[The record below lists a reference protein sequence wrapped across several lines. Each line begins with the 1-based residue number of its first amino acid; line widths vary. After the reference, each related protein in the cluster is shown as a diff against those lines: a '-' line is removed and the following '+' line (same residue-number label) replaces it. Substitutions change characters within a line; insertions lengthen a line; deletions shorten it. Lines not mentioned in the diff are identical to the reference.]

1 MQETNK
7 MRDRH
12 INEFAENYMEK
23 LFYFCL
29 KKTGSNI
36 EAEDLTQDI
45 ALQIITT
52 LNKGTIPTS
61 FSAWIWQI
69 ARNRYSVWAKEKHN
83 RNESV
88 TGSDIGDYEI
98 EDESENILDEMIH
111 TEQMALLR
119 RELAFIKSDYRNI
132 VVAYYIENKSVR
144 EIAES
149 LSLSTN
155 TVKSRLLRARQI
167 LKEGMDMAREFGK
180 LSYNPEN
187 ISFINN
193 GLYGANGE
201 PWNYISRSLCKN
213 ILLAAYRTPSTAEE
227 LAIEVG
233 VALPYMEEELRALV
247 DATLMKKNGNK
258 YETNFFIVSAD
269 AQEKINA
276 HLKGITPE
284 LTKAVI
290 SAMEYEVHWK
300 NENCPGWHE
309 GYQPFE
315 DMKWALL
322 MYQTDVIN
330 FDTLDAFNS
339 TRKEL
344 PSANLG
350 KWGHTIRPNEGEW
363 DLLGMESY
371 QGDEPAFVGLHGCV
385 TSPAERDLTEIGFQQ
400 FKFMY
405 KRIADKTPASM
416 PYAYAQ
422 ALVSIAK
429 GETDKLDES
438 VIAYLEK
445 HGYIKKD
452 GECYKPTFLVMFK
465 SKNNAMPPKEL
476 EALENL
482 RSVATEI
489 AMRHYLFCREQIHKE
504 IPAFL
509 KEDEYQID
517 HACANIFELR
527 GAILEEALRQG
538 YISYAENDERKML
551 GTFLRI

>member
-1 MQETNK
+1 MQEANE
-7 MRDRH
+7 MRDRLTR
-12 INEFAENYMEK
+12 EFTENYMEK

-29 KKTGSNI
+29 KKTGSQI

-45 ALQIITT
+45 ALQIITA

-61 FSAWIWQI
+61 FSAWVWQI
-69 ARNRYSVWAKEKHN
+69 AHNRYSVWAKEKHN

-98 EDESENILDEMIH
+98 TDESENILDEMIC
-111 TEQMALLR
+111 TEWLALLR
-119 RELAFIKSDYRNI
+119 RELAFINSDYRNI
-132 VVAYYIENKSVR
+132 VVAYYIDNKNIR

-149 LSLSTN
+149 LSLSMN
-155 TVKSRLLRARQI
+155 TAKSRLLRARQI
-167 LKEGMDMAREFGK
+167 LKEGMDMAREFGT
-180 LSYNPEN
+180 LSYKPEN

-227 LAIEVG
+227 LAMEVG
-233 VALPYMEEELRALV
+233 VALPYMEEELRGLV

-258 YETNFFIVSAD
+258 YETNFFIVSAE
-269 AQEKINA
+269 AQEKINV
-276 HLKGITPE
+276 HLRAITPE
-284 LTKAVI
+284 LTRAVI
-290 SAMEYEVHWK
+290 SAMEYEIHWK
-300 NENCPGWHE
+300 NENCPEWHE

-330 FDTLDAFNS
+330 FDTLDAFNA

-344 PSANLG
+344 PKAHLG
-350 KWGHTIRPNEGEW
+350 KWGHTIRPNGGEW

-371 QGDEPAFVGLHGCV
+371 QGNKPAFVGLHGCV
-385 TSPAERDLTEIGFQQ
+385 ASPAERNLAEIGFQQ
-400 FKFMY
+400 FKFQY
-405 KRIADKTPASM
+405 QRIADKTPAMM
-416 PYAYAQ
+416 PYVYAQ
-422 ALVSIAK
+422 ALVAIAK
-429 GETDKLDES
+429 GETDELDES
-438 VIAYLEK
+438 VIAYLEE

-465 SKNNAMPPKEL
+465 SKGKAMPPKEL

-482 RSVATEI
+482 RSVASKI
-489 AMRHYLFCREQIHKE
+489 AMKHYIFCREQIYKE
-504 IPAFL
+504 IPSFL
-509 KEDEYQID
+509 KDDEYQID
-517 HACANIFELR
+517 HACANVFDLR

-538 YISYAENDERKML
+538 YISYTENDERKML